1 MAVGEPFFSGEGD
14 ALEFGCDA
22 DAPAAG
28 KDEDLGL
35 RELSFELADACS
47 IVSSSLLHAIE
58 KS

>member
-1 MAVGEPFFSGEGD
+1 MGKPFFSGEGD

-35 RELSFELADACS
+35 RELSVDPTDACS
-47 IVSSSLLHAIE
+47 ILSSSLLHAIE